1 MSTMK
6 KIKELFEKN
15 SAQIIELIK
24 YLVVGGATTV
34 VSLAVYYTC
43 RHFFSIDYR
52 ISNVISWVFAVSFA
66 FITNRK
72 IVFNSAGNVLGE
84 SVSFVLSRLF
94 SLGAETG
101 TMVVAVELL
110 HISDDIAK
118 IIAQVIVVILNYIL
132 GKFVVFRKKK
142 G

>member
-1 MSTMK
+1 MK

-24 YLVVGGATTV
+24 YLIVGGATTV
-34 VSLAVYYTC
+34 VSLIVYYGC
-43 RHFFSIDYR
+43 LYLFSIDYR
-52 ISNVISWVFAVSFA
+52 ISNVISWIFAVAFA

-72 IVFNSAGNVLGE
+72 FVFNSAGNVWAE
-84 SVSFVLSRLF
+84 IVSFLLVRLF

-101 TMVVAVELL
+101 SMIVAVEFM
-110 HISDDIAK
+110 HIDEGIAK

-142 G
+142 

>member
-1 MSTMK
+1 MK
-6 KIKELFEKN
+6 KLKELFEKN

-24 YLVVGGATTV
+24 YLIVGGATTV
-34 VSLAVYYTC
+34 VSFAVYYTC
-43 RHFFSIDYR
+43 LYLFSIDYR
-52 ISNVISWVFAVSFA
+52 ISNVISWIFAVAFA

-72 IVFNSAGNVLGE
+72 FVFNSDGNVWAE
-84 SVSFVLSRLF
+84 IVSFLLVRLF

-110 HISDDIAK
+110 HINEGISK
-118 IIAQVIVVILNYIL
+118 IIAQVIVIILNYIL

-142 G
+142 